1 MTKPIAHRPLVIPY
15 RSHDFGSG
23 SVVNGRSTLTIWPEK
38 LFWAAVTVGRANI
51 LDVLA
56 HGLYSEYEII
66 YRVSIVLANLV
77 RTGNNQLRKSPAFTH
92 LDPSEKGAIS
102 YFLGMTMSKLF
113 ASELLHVPW
122 MLHFDVYEDSL
133 NAVRPAGSRDKP
145 DMIGRGR
152 GGDWLI
158 MESKG
163 RSNGLTPDLLTAGK
177 RQTQSVRTVAG
188 QTPHWRIAAVTHFG
202 GGTLTYDW
210 ADPDDFDQDA
220 FDLKT
225 TAEEFLSL
233 YYKLIYTILSNNDRI
248 ESEGFLLYRFAHL
261 GFTIGL
267 QTSIFDAYSRQQ
279 LTSVKAGEAQRF
291 RELPEIRGQQFF
303 IGTDGVAV
311 GISQDVR
318 ELLRYE

>member
-1 MTKPIAHRPLVIPY
+1 MTKSIAHPPLVIPY
-15 RSHDFGSG
+15 RSHNFGPG
-23 SVVNGRSTLTIWPEK
+23 AVVNGRNTLTIWPEQ

-66 YRVSIVLANLV
+66 YRVSMVMANLV
-77 RTGNNQLRKSPAFTH
+77 RTGNNRLKKSPAFTH

-122 MLHFDVYEDSL
+122 MVHFDVYGDSL
-133 NAVRPAGSRDKP
+133 NVVRRPGSRDKP

-152 GGDWLI
+152 GGEWLI

-163 RSNGLTPDLLTAGK
+163 RSNGLTADLLTAGK
-177 RQTQSVRTVAG
+177 RQTRLVCTVAG
-188 QTPHWRIAAVTHFG
+188 QSPRWRIAAVTHFG
-202 GGTLTYDW
+202 GGALTYDW
-210 ADPDDFDQDA
+210 ADPDDFDEDA

-225 TAEEFLSL
+225 TVEEFLSL

-248 ESEGFLLYRFAHL
+248 ETEGFLLYRFAHL

-267 QTSIFDAYSRQQ
+267 QTSIYDAYGRQQ
-279 LTSVKAGEAQRF
+279 LTNIKAGEAQRF
-291 RELPEIRGQQFF
+291 RELLEIRGQQFF

-318 ELLRYE
+318 ERLRYE